1 MTIWLT
7 KENGIKLKASPIS
20 NKTHARKKP
29 NLKDPAIAFNN
40 NIFIRKLFLLC
51 KLYSELKM
59 DRETETSDT
68 QKKQELLKTT
78 KHTAERRIEKCASA
92 SVGNDGSFALN
103 AKTGF
108 TTLIEIFPFH
118 SPLKFKNR
126 QRHDLCQCHYSGVDP
141 SALCLQAGLGR
152 MGR

>member
-20 NKTHARKKP
+20 NKTHARKKR

-40 NIFIRKLFLLC
+40 DIFIRKLFLLC
-51 KLYSELKM
+51 KLCPELKM

-78 KHTAERRIEKCASA
+78 KHTAERRIEKCTSA
-92 SVGNDGSFALN
+92 SVGND
-103 AKTGF
+103 
-108 TTLIEIFPFH
+108 
-118 SPLKFKNR
+118 
-126 QRHDLCQCHYSGVDP
+126 
-141 SALCLQAGLGR
+141 
-152 MGR
+152 